1 MRMASSHPSRG
12 MLVIVSV
19 SPGPNFLVMGDMN
32 PLSPPVTCG
41 PAFTIPSRASASVM
55 TEERGPC
62 PIGLRE
68 MTSTPMAR
76 AASMTVK
83 GRER

>member
-1 MRMASSHPSRG
+1 MRMNSSHPSRG
-12 MLVIVSV
+12 MPVIVSV
-19 SPGPNFLVMGDMN
+19 SPGPNFPVMGDTK

-76 AASMTVK
+76 AARMTVK

>member
-1 MRMASSHPSRG
+1 MRMTSSHASRG
-12 MLVIVSV
+12 MPVIVSV

-32 PLSPPVTCG
+32 PLSYLAMRG
-41 PAFTIPSRASASVM
+41 PASTIPSRASASVM
-55 TEERGPC
+55 TEARGPC

-68 MTSTPMAR
+68 MTSTPMTR
-76 AASMTVK
+76 AARMTVN

>member
-1 MRMASSHPSRG
+1 MRMTSSHASRG
-12 MLVIVSV
+12 MPVIVSV
-19 SPGPNFLVMGDMN
+19 SPGPNLPAMGDVN

-41 PAFTIPSRASASVM
+41 PTFMIPSRASASVM

-76 AASMTVK
+76 AARMTVK
-83 GRER
+83 GCER